1 MPRNLAVIYQPY
13 RDPENPLVWF
23 PLDQLALSG
32 NGGGFAQSGMQGDF
46 SDFHGTLAAE
56 SPTVNLY
63 LFLADE
69 LLSFHQVDVP
79 QGVKRSIQKL
89 LPVLLEEQLA
99 QDIEQ
104 IGVHYVDV
112 QYDGSVP
119 ETMMCNTAVWDRQSL
134 ETLMARLKAPGQPDK
149 ENSSAHVIRLKA
161 CLPCSV
167 CPLLDDA
174 IRAQPR
180 PDFWQIIPRI
190 PTAHQLQAADRDDS
204 VPLLLEAHQW
214 NLITPE
220 QSEVSP
226 FVGVFAMGGLAVG
239 LYLLN
244 QWLSVF

>member
-1 MPRNLAVIYQPY
+1 MPCNLVVIYQPY

-23 PLDQLALSG
+23 PLDQLELSG
-32 NGGGFAQSGMQGDF
+32 NGDEPAQSAMQGNF
-46 SDFHGTLAAE
+46 SDFHETLAAE
-56 SPTVNLY
+56 SPAANLY

-69 LLSFHQVDVP
+69 LLSFHRVDVP
-79 QGVKRSIQKL
+79 QGVKRSLQKL

-104 IGVHYVDV
+104 IGVHYVDA
-112 QYDGSVP
+112 QYDDSVS
-119 ETMMCNTAVWDRQSL
+119 ETIMCNTAVWDRQSL
-134 ETLMARLKAPGQPDK
+134 EALMTRLKAPGQPDK
-149 ENSSAHVIRLKA
+149 ENNNAPTIRLKA

-167 CPLLDDA
+167 CPLLDEA

-180 PDFWQIIPRI
+180 PDFWQIIPRL
-190 PTAHQLQAADRDDS
+190 PPAYQLQITGRTDNVA
-204 VPLLLEAHQW
+204 LQLETHQW

-220 QSEVSP
+220 HSEVNP
-226 FVGVFAMGGLAVG
+226 MLGVFAVGMLAAG